1 MFLADVSQ
9 AMILKGIENP
19 QWVNMGQSSMDI
31 MDKSTFSDRPVM
43 VMDFNM
49 SYSLVT

>member
-9 AMILKGIENP
+9 AMTAKGIENP

-31 MDKSTFSDRPVM
+31 MDKSTFPDRP